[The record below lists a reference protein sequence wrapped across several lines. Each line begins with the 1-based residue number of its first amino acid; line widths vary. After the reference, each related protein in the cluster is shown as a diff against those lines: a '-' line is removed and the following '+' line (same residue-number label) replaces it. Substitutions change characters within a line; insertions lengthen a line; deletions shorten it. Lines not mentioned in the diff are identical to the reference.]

1 MQNTIRYFIYPG
13 AFVNHWIGGWSMQE
27 YASADTKEKIIDV
40 TTGDASSYQVGDRVI
55 VFGELSMGMMAVLW
69 AFIIPFCILVI
80 SLFVF
85 MAIWS
90 DELLSALCSLALL
103 IPYYYILWLNKT
115 RMEKKF
121 SFSIRP
127 ID

>member
-1 MQNTIRYFIYPG
+1 
-13 AFVNHWIGGWSMQE
+13 
-27 YASADTKEKIIDV
+27 
-40 TTGDASSYQVGDRVI
+40 
-55 VFGELSMGMMAVLW
+55 MAVLW
-69 AFIIPFCILVI
+69 AFIVPFCILVI

-115 RMEKKF
+115 RMGKIF